1 MLPTYGEAVMTFE
14 ALLAQILAVL
24 QHERRVSYRAL
35 KRRFNLTDDDLA
47 DLHDE
52 LIAAKQLARDEDGKV
67 LVWTGGPTAP
77 PTSTQTP
84 AETAHRQASPPAS
97 AQAAPLVPEAERR
110 QLTVL
115 FCDLADSTRLARQL
129 DPEDLRQI
137 IRAYQATC
145 TAVIQRYAGH
155 IAQYLGD
162 GLLVY
167 FGYPQAHEDDA
178 VRAVH
183 TGLGMVEAIST
194 LNTTL
199 VRDHGVR
206 LAVRVGIHTGLVVV
220 GEMGSDDRPERL
232 ALGETPNLAAR
243 LQGLAA
249 PDTVVISATT
259 HQLVQGLFTC
269 QTLGTPPLKG
279 LDQPLA
285 VSQVLGA
292 SAAQSRV
299 EAAATSGLTPLVGR
313 EEEVGLLQRR
323 WAQIQE
329 GHGQVVLLSG
339 EAGIGKSRLV
349 RELHDIV
356 QRDGAA
362 RLTFRCSPYY
372 QHSALHPLIEHLQ
385 RLVQGRQEEPPET
398 RLARLE
404 QALQR
409 AGVLVQVTLPLLATL
424 LSLPHPEG
432 YPPLHLSPERQ
443 KQKTQEAL
451 IAWLVA
457 EAEQQPVLAVWED
470 LHWADPSTL
479 EWLGLFLEQ
488 APTVRLL
495 TLLTCRPEFAPPWPP
510 RAALTRLTLTRLT
523 RPQIE
528 DMIRQVTRGKTLPAE
543 VMRQIVARTDGV
555 PLFVEEL
562 TKAVL
567 EAGWLQEGA
576 DGYELTS
583 PVPPLAI
590 PATLQDALRA
600 RLDRLTEGK
609 AVAQLGAVLG
619 RTFPHDLLQAVA
631 SLDALTVWRGLVELV
646 QAEVLYQRGVPPQA
660 TYTFKHA
667 LLQEAA
673 YESLLKSTRQQYH
686 QRIAQVLTAQFPE
699 TVETQPELLAHHYTA
714 AGLAEEAV
722 GYWQRAGQH
731 SHMRSAYTEAVAH
744 YTTGL
749 EVLQTLPDTPQR
761 VQQELN
767 LLLIRLEAL
776 RIVKGSAALEVEQ
789 ELARARELC
798 HQVGDSPH
806 LFDVLM
812 GLGGGYYQSRG
823 ELRTSREL
831 LEQALTLAQR
841 LHDPLRLIQ
850 AHALLGV
857 TLYFLGEL
865 APACT
870 YLEQALTLRG
880 SQSDHALRLARREPS
895 GALVP
900 QAYAAFTLWMLGY
913 PEQALTRLHEM
924 LTLAQELSH
933 TFSLV
938 RALHYATSLH
948 LLRREWATAQAQ
960 AEAAL
965 ALLTEQGVGQLVGT
979 LTFQRGLALAA
990 QGQYAEGL
998 AQMRQGLTTKQAE
1011 GEIGRPRDLAQ
1022 MAEAYGRS
1030 GQPEAGLPL
1039 LDEALAWLEKHGED
1053 FTAAEVYRIQGE
1065 LLLRQAVPDASQ
1077 AEACFQRALTVARR
1091 QQARSWE
1098 LRAAMSLS
1106 RLWQQ
1111 QGKRAEARELLAPV
1125 YGWFTE
1131 GFETA
1136 DLQDA
1141 RALLDELSDE
1151 KDAMPPLASAT

>member
-1 MLPTYGEAVMTFE
+1 MTFE
-14 ALLAQILAVL
+14 ELLAQVLEVL
-24 QHERRVSYRAL
+24 QREGRVSYRAL
-35 KRRFNLTDDDLA
+35 KRRFDLADDDLA
-47 DLHDE
+47 DLQDE

-67 LVWTGGPTAP
+67 LVWTGGLVAP

-84 AETAHRQASPPAS
+84 PEAAHRQVSPPAS
-97 AQAAPLVPEAERR
+97 AQAMPLAPEAERR

-115 FCDLADSTRLARQL
+115 FCDLADSTRLAGQL
-129 DPEDLRQI
+129 DPEDLRRV

-145 TAVIQRYAGH
+145 AAVIQRYAGH

-183 TGLGMVEAIST
+183 TGLGIVEAIST
-194 LNTTL
+194 LNMTL

-220 GEMGSDDRPERL
+220 GEMGSGDRPEHL
-232 ALGETPNLAAR
+232 ALGETPNIAAR

-259 HQLVQGLFTC
+259 QQLVQGLFTC
-269 QTLGTPPLKG
+269 QTLGTPTLKG

-285 VSQVLGA
+285 LYHVQGV
-292 SAAQSRV
+292 SAAQSRF
-299 EAAATSGLTPLVGR
+299 EAAITSGLTPLVGR

-323 WAQIQE
+323 WAQVKE

-349 RELHDIV
+349 QELHDIV
-356 QRDGAA
+356 THDGAT
-362 RLTFRCSPYY
+362 RLTFRCSPYS
-372 QHSALHPLIEHLQ
+372 QHSALHPVIEHLQ
-385 RLVQGRQEEPPET
+385 RLIQAHREEPPEA

-409 AGVLVQVTLPLLATL
+409 SGVPVQEAMPLLAAL

-432 YPPLHLSPERQ
+432 YPPLALSPARQ
-443 KQKTQEAL
+443 KQQTQEAL

-479 EWLGLFLEQ
+479 EWLGLLLEQ
-488 APTVRLL
+488 APTMRLL
-495 TLLTCRPEFAPPWPP
+495 TLLSCRPEFAPPWPP
-510 RAALTRLTLTRLT
+510 RAALTQLTLTRLT
-523 RPQIE
+523 RSQVE
-528 DMIRQVTRGKTLPAE
+528 EMVRRVTRGKMLPAE
-543 VMRQIVARTDGV
+543 VMRQIVAKTDGV

-567 EAGWLQEGA
+567 DASWLQEGE
-576 DGYELTS
+576 DGYELTG
-583 PVPPLAI
+583 PLPPLAI

-600 RLDRLTEGK
+600 RLDRLPTGK
-609 AVAQLGAVLG
+609 AVAQLGATLG
-619 RTFPHDLLQAVA
+619 RTFAHELLQAVA
-631 SLDALTVWRGLVELV
+631 PLDELTVWHGLVELV

-673 YESLLKSTRQQYH
+673 YQSLLKSTRQQYH

-699 TVETQPELLAHHYTA
+699 MVETQPELLAQHYTA
-714 AGLAEEAV
+714 AGLTEEAV
-722 GYWQRAGQH
+722 GYWQRAGQR

-744 YTTGL
+744 YTAGL
-749 EVLQTLPDTPQR
+749 EVLQTLPDTSQR
-761 VQQELN
+761 AQQELN
-767 LLLIRLEAL
+767 LLLTRLEAL
-776 RIVKGSAALEVEQ
+776 RIIKGYAAPEVGQ
-789 ELARARELC
+789 EFTRARELC
-798 HQVGDSPH
+798 RQGGDSPQ
-806 LFDVLM
+806 LFDILM

-823 ELRTSREL
+823 ELRTSLEL
-831 LEQALTLAQR
+831 MEQALTLAQR

-865 APACT
+865 APART
-870 YLEQALTLRG
+870 YLEQALTLRS
-880 SQSDHALRLARREPS
+880 SQSDRALRLARREPS
-895 GALVP
+895 AALVP
-900 QAYAAFTLWMLGY
+900 LAYAAFTLWMLGY

-924 LTLAQELSH
+924 LTLAQELAYP
-933 TFSLV
+933 FSLV
-938 RALHYATSLH
+938 RALHYATTLH
-948 LLRREWATAQAQ
+948 LLRREWATAQAR

-965 ALLTEQGVGQLVGT
+965 ALLTEQGVGQYVGL
-979 LTFQRGLALAA
+979 LTFQRGQALAA

-998 AQMRQGLTTKQAE
+998 AQMRQGLATKQAE

-1030 GQPEAGLPL
+1030 GQSEAGLSL
-1039 LDEALAWLEKHGED
+1039 LDEALAWLDTHGED

-1065 LLLRQAVPDASQ
+1065 LLLRQAVPDAPQ
-1077 AEACFQRALTVARR
+1077 AESCFQKALAVARK

-1131 GFETA
+1131 GFDTA

-1141 RALLDELSDE
+1141 RALLE
-1151 KDAMPPLASAT
+1151 ALA

>member
-1 MLPTYGEAVMTFE
+1 MTFE
-14 ALLAQILAVL
+14 ELLAQVLDVL
-24 QHERRVSYRAL
+24 QREGRVSYRAL
-35 KRRFNLTDDDLA
+35 KRRFDLTDDDLA

-52 LIAAKQLARDEDGKV
+52 LIAAKQLARDEDGRV
-67 LVWTGGPTAP
+67 LVWTGRPTASP
-77 PTSTQTP
+77 ESTQPPPDTARGQGAQSTLTSITP
-84 AETAHRQASPPAS
+84 P
-97 AQAAPLVPEAERR
+97 VPEAERR

-129 DPEDLRQI
+129 DPEDLRQV
-137 IRAYQATC
+137 IRVYQATC
-145 TAVIQRYAGH
+145 AAVIERFAGH

-178 VRAVH
+178 QRAVH
-183 TGLGMVEAIST
+183 TGLGIVAALGT
-194 LNTTL
+194 LNTDL
-199 VRDHGVR
+199 VRNRGVR
-206 LAVRVGIHTGLVVV
+206 LAVRAGIHTGLVVV
-220 GEMGSDDRPERL
+220 GEIGSGDRAERL
-232 ALGETPNLAAR
+232 ALGDTPNVAAR

-259 HQLVQGLFTC
+259 QQLVQGLFTC

-279 LDQPLA
+279 LDQPL
-285 VSQVLGA
+285 VVFQVLGT
-292 SAAQSRV
+292 SAAQSRF

-313 EEEVGLLQRR
+313 AEEVGLLQRR
-323 WAQIQE
+323 WVQVQE

-356 QRDGAA
+356 GHDGAP

-372 QHSALHPLIEHLQ
+372 QQSALHPVIEHLQ
-385 RLVQGRQEEPPET
+385 RLVEGRREEMPEA

-409 AGVLVQVTLPLLATL
+409 AGVPVQETLPLLAAL
-424 LSLPHPEG
+424 LSLPHPAG
-432 YPPLHLSPERQ
+432 YPPVQQSPERQ

-457 EAEQQPVLAVWED
+457 AAEQQPLLAVWED

-495 TLLTCRPEFAPPWPP
+495 TLLTCRPEFVPPWPS
-510 RAALTRLTLTRLT
+510 RAALTQFTLTRLT

-528 DMIRQVTRGKTLPAE
+528 EMVRRVTGGKVLPAE
-543 VMRQIVARTDGV
+543 VLRQIVAKTDGV

-562 TKAVL
+562 TKTVL
-567 EAGWLQEGA
+567 EANWLQEGE
-576 DGYELTS
+576 DRYELTG

-600 RLDRLTEGK
+600 RLDRLTAGK

-619 RTFPHDLLQAVA
+619 RTFAAELLQAVA
-631 SLDALTVWRGLVELV
+631 PLDELVLWRGLVELV
-646 QAEVLYQRGVPPQA
+646 QAEILFQRGLPPQA

-673 YESLLKSTRQQYH
+673 YQSLLRSTRQQYH

-699 TVETQPELLAHHYTA
+699 TVETQPELLAQHYTA
-714 AGLAEEAV
+714 AGLADEAV
-722 GYWQRAGQH
+722 GYWQRAGQR

-744 YTTGL
+744 YSTGL

-761 VQQELN
+761 VQQELI
-767 LLLIRLEAL
+767 LLLTRLEAL
-776 RIVKGSAALEVEQ
+776 RIVKGYAAPEVEQ
-789 ELARARELC
+789 ELARAWELC
-798 HQVGDSPH
+798 RQVGDSPH

-812 GLGGGYYQSRG
+812 GLGGGYYQTRG

-865 APACT
+865 APARS

-880 SQSDHALRLARREPS
+880 SQSDGALRLARREPS
-895 GALVP
+895 AALVP

-913 PEQALTRLHEM
+913 PEQALARIHEM
-924 LTLAQELSH
+924 LALAQELSH
-933 TFSLV
+933 PFSLV
-938 RALHYATSLH
+938 RALYFATTLH
-948 LLRREWATAQAQ
+948 LLRREWATAQVR
-960 AEAAL
+960 AEAAM
-965 ALLTEQGVGQLVGT
+965 ALLNEQGVGQYVGL
-979 LTFQRGLALAA
+979 LTFQRGQVLAA

-998 AQMRQGLTTKQAE
+998 AQMRQSLATRQAE
-1011 GEIGRPRDLAQ
+1011 GEIGRPRELAQ
-1022 MAEAYGRS
+1022 MAEAYGKS

-1039 LDEALAWLEKHGED
+1039 LDEALTWLDTHGED
-1053 FTAAEVYRIQGE
+1053 FTAAEVYRIKGE
-1065 LLLRQAVPDASQ
+1065 ILLQQSVPDAPQ
-1077 AEACFQRALTVARR
+1077 AAAYFQQALAVAQR
-1091 QQARSWE
+1091 QQARSYE

-1111 QGKRAEARELLAPV
+1111 QGKRAEARALMAPI

-1131 GFETA
+1131 GFDTA
-1136 DLQDA
+1136 DLQEA
-1141 RALLDELSDE
+1141 RRLLEELQ
-1151 KDAMPPLASAT
+1151 